1 MTFKLSL
8 EYHHEDWIGDH
19 NFIIENLSSQ
29 TLYKGT
35 IYDYNQMLFKANKRN
50 GVVQF
55 LQDFLQFE
63 LEEAAHIADQLDSWQ
78 NFINNSN
85 NKE

>member
-19 NFIIENLSSQ
+19 NFTIENLSTQ
-29 TLYKGT
+29 TMFKGT
-35 IYDYNQMLFKANKRN
+35 IYDYNQIQFMSKTG
-50 GVVQF
+50 GVVQW

-63 LEEAAHIADQLDSWQ
+63 LNEATHIAEQLNNWQ
-78 NFINNSN
+78 HFINNTN